1 MRLFRG
7 LIALAVAADAA
18 REMGGAEGGREVKNI
33 AIIGAGAAGSSAAYH
48 LHKYAHEANLI
59 LNITLFEKTDHIGGR
74 TLTVN
79 PFDDPQQRVELG
91 ASIFIKDNRIMYNAT
106 QTFGLNLSTRK
117 DSAPTDYTAIWDG
130 ETIVFRSEEGTPWW
144 WNAAKLFLKYG
155 IAPYKAMQL
164 VKRSVGTFLQL
175 YEAPYFPFRS
185 LTQRVFELGL
195 VQLTGVTG
203 EEILQE
209 NKINA
214 DFVRDLMQPATRVNY
229 ASNVAFIHGLEAI
242 VSFATEG
249 AISISGGNYQI
260 FEKMVHCS
268 GASYRPNTT
277 VSTISFHKGTNKPGS
292 IPQYVLSTKDASS
305 NAKPARLST
314 AFDSVIIA
322 SPWQYSG
329 MEASEGVMTHR
340 IDAIPYM
347 KLHVTLFAS
356 PFKLH
361 APYFGLKPGTA
372 APRSVYTTLG
382 KDEAAQAGPKGV
394 GRTGFYAMSTLRK
407 VTNPKTHKKEYLYKI
422 FSAEAVNS
430 TFLSAILGRDVPAS
444 IVAANTSEAD
454 AEVGPISW
462 YYPHWFYSYPIALPR
477 VTFQDP
483 IVGRG
488 VYYTS
493 GMESFIS
500 TMETNAL
507 MGMNVARLIVDD
519 VMGTA
524 AGGANGGQIRK
535 GLGVAAGAGARED
548 FWDSMDSEIGAR
560 VGSLG
565 ADEL

>member
-7 LIALAVAADAA
+7 LIALALGADAA
-18 REMGGAEGGREVKNI
+18 REVGGVERREVKNI

-48 LHKYAHEANLI
+48 LHKYAQESNLM

-91 ASIFIKDNRIMYNAT
+91 ASIFIKDNHIMYNAT
-106 QTFGLNLSTRK
+106 QTFGLSLSARD
-117 DSAPTDYTAIWDG
+117 DSVPTDYTAVWDG

-144 WNAAKLFLKYG
+144 WDAAKLFLKYG
-155 IAPYKAMQL
+155 IAPYRAMQL
-164 VKRSVGTFLQL
+164 VKRSVATFLQL
-175 YEAPYFPFRS
+175 YEAPLFPFRS

-214 DFVRDLMQPATRVNY
+214 DFVRHLMQPATRVNY
-229 ASNVAFIHGLEAI
+229 ASNMAFIHGLEAV
-242 VSFATEG
+242 VSFATDG

-260 FEKMVHCS
+260 FENMVHCS

-277 VSTISFHKGTNKPGS
+277 VSTISFHKGTNKPDS
-292 IPQYVLSTKDASS
+292 IPQYVLSIKDASP

-394 GRTGFYAMSTLRK
+394 GRTGFYSISTLRT
-407 VTNPKTHKKEYLYKI
+407 VTNPRTRKEEYLYKV

-430 TFLSAILGRDVPAS
+430 TFLSAVLGKDVPTS
-444 IVAANTSEAD
+444 IVEANMSEAGT
-454 AEVGPISW
+454 VGPISW

-519 VMGTA
+519 VLGTA
-524 AGGANGGQIRK
+524 AGGAKGGQIRK
-535 GLGVAAGAGARED
+535 GLGVGAGMGARED